1 MSRVVIIENGVVTNA
16 IIADLAWAQQHY
28 PNADVREHPQA
39 GPGWILVDGELQAP
53 PTAPEPE
60 PLPVGGMTRLAFIRR
75 FTLAERIS
83 IRQSTDPIVVDG
95 IAMLEAAEEVKLD
108 DPDTVA
114 LIGYLVTQGLLTQE
128 RAAEI
133 LAQEA

>member
-1 MSRVVIIENGVVTNA
+1 MSRVVIIENGVVTDA
-16 IIADLAWAQQHY
+16 IIADLAWVQQHY

-39 GPGWILVDGELQAP
+39 GPGWILVDEELQAP

-60 PLPVGGMTRLAFIRR
+60 SGPRY
-75 FTLAERIS
+75 
-83 IRQSTDPIVVDG
+83 
-95 IAMLEAAEEVKLD
+95 

-128 RAAEI
+128 RADEI